1 MDRSGREVTIRDNP
15 EMEVYTLT
23 NTSARGRH
31 ITIRDVLDP
40 STVSEHTTPTILLLN
55 LLNHPSLVYLK

>member
-40 STVSEHTTPTILLLN
+40 STV
-55 LLNHPSLVYLK
+55 